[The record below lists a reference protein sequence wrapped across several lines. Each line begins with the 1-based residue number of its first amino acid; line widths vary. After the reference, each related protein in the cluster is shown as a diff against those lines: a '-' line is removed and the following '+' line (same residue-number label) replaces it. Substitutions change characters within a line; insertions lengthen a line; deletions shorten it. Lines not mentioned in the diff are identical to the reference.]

1 MGNNLPYM
9 PHTDGLAQFRLSQFG
24 GYDHRIGAQNGT
36 IWDME
41 NLTGDHY
48 PVLASRPPRYTVQ
61 GVTKAN
67 GLYCAGKLFLVDG
80 TTLYVD
86 G

>member
-1 MGNNLPYM
+1 MGNNLPYL
-9 PHTDGLAQFRLSQFG
+9 PNLDGLAQFRLSQFG

-36 IWDME
+36 IWDMK

-48 PVLASRPPRYTVQ
+48 PVLSSRPPRYTVQ
-61 GVTKAN
+61 PVTKAN

-80 TTLYVD
+80 TTL
-86 G
+86 

>member
-41 NLTGDHY
+41 
-48 PVLASRPPRYTVQ
+48 
-61 GVTKAN
+61 K
-67 GLYCAGKLFLVDG
+67 GLGSW
-80 TTLYVD
+80 
-86 G
+86 